1 MRTGASQAEVERR
14 AALSSAAESSSAQAQ
29 PRRKTAS
36 RRRRTGSSAENRPP
50 LAGLRVLFA
59 LLDDC
64 CAILS
69 LSSGAWLDLE
79 TGSIRTHD
87 ADAGADFGV
96 GAAGG
101 PDAVA
106 HLHPRSEERREGK
119 ECVSTCRSRWSTYH

>member
-59 LLDDC
+59 LLADC
-64 CAILS
+64 CAILP
-69 LSSGAWLDLE
+69 LSTGAWLGLE
-79 TGSIRTHD
+79 TGPIRTHHP
-87 ADAGADFGV
+87 DAGPDYRL
-96 GAAGG
+96 GAPGA
-101 PDAVA
+101 
-106 HLHPRSEERREGK
+106 PRPVPPPPPPLAS
-119 ECVSTCRSRWSTYH
+119 